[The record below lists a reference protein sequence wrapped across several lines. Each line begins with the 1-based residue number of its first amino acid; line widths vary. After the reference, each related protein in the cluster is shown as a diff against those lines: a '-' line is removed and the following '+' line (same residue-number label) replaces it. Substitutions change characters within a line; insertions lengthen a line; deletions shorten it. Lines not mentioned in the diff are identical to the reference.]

1 MDPIYVQAAE
11 PLLQYQ
17 ARTLQG
23 VTDPQLV
30 ANAGDQVTL
39 SAEARR
45 YAVGVSPIGE
55 SDGSEMAD
63 LFLLEESVVSS
74 LQGLEDEGIDASG
87 TVDETETMGASSTD
101 ESESSEDSAELT
113 SEEKTQVV
121 RLQARDAEVRA
132 HETAHIMASGGMAG
146 GASYTYATGPDGKRY
161 AIGGEVSIS
170 SLPTS
175 DPKQAL
181 RNAQRMRAAALAPAN
196 PSGQDRAVAARAAS
210 TEARARVAIASEE
223 EAVREAS
230 ESDEGTTQSTS
241 ESEETVELEPTRIE
255 PARMGGVT
263 AFGPAEHL
271 HSDGC
276 EYCSASAARYRLGV

>member
-1 MDPIYVQAAE
+1 M
-11 PLLQYQ
+11 
-17 ARTLQG
+17 
-23 VTDPQLV
+23 
-30 ANAGDQVTL
+30 TL
-39 SAEARR
+39 SPEARR
-45 YAVGVSPIGE
+45 YAVGVSPIAEGE
-55 SDGSEMAD
+55 AAEMVD
-63 LFLLEESVVSS
+63 LFLLGESTVSS
-74 LQGLEDEGIDASG
+74 LQGLEDESLDLNG
-87 TVDETETMGASSTD
+87 TVDEADDAGASGST
-101 ESESSEDSAELT
+101 EAESSEESDELT
-113 SEEKTQVV
+113 AEEKTQVV

-181 RNAQRMRAAALAPAN
+181 RNAQRMQAAALAPAN

-210 TEARARVAIASEE
+210 TAARARVAIASEE
-223 EAVREAS
+223 ESVREAAATKDDDTQDT
-230 ESDEGTTQSTS
+230 SDSEGTAA
-241 ESEETVELEPTRIE
+241 LEPTLIE
-255 PARMGGVT
+255 PARMGGAT

>member
-1 MDPIYVQAAE
+1 MDPMYVQAAE

-17 ARTLQG
+17 ARTLQEAA
-23 VTDPQLV
+23 DPQV
-30 ANAGDQVTL
+30 VTSDSDQVTL
-39 SAEARR
+39 SPEARR
-45 YAVGVSPIGE
+45 YTIGVSPIAE
-55 SDGSEMAD
+55 SEATEMTD
-63 LFLLEESVVSS
+63 LFLLGESTVSS
-74 LQGLEDEGIDASG
+74 LQGLEDESLGINGAA
-87 TVDETETMGASSTD
+87 DEAEDVGASSTD
-101 ESESSEDSAELT
+101 ETESSEDSGELT
-113 SEEKTQVV
+113 PEEKTQVV

-181 RNAQRMRAAALAPAN
+181 LNAQRMQAAALAPAN

-210 TEARARVAIASEE
+210 TAARARVAIASEE
-223 EAVREAS
+223 EAVREAA
-230 ESDEGTTQSTS
+230 ESDESTTQGTS